1 MSTLNRRDI
10 LLFFSDYDCVNLVDS
25 IGLDHWNM
33 TKVNDLNSA
42 KKAIFTDNH
51 RVGIAFMTRY
61 QPDFLRCVQELVSLG
76 KHVQWIAM
84 TDDIAI
90 SNPAVRETI
99 VNHFYDYQRLPI
111 DRSRLLP
118 ALCRAY
124 GMSELARSIARNYD
138 TSIEKNYILI
148 GKSAA
153 MKNVRQQIIKM
164 APVEKT
170 VLITG
175 ESGTGK
181 ELAARALHQF
191 SQRAKGPWI
200 TVNSAALP
208 ASLVQS
214 ELFGYERGAFTGAN
228 RFKMG
233 KIEAANEGTILLDEI
248 GDIAPDVQIALLRFL
263 QEKTIERLGSTE
275 SIGLNVR
282 VIAATHR
289 DLKRAVVEG
298 TFREDLYYRL
308 NTLHLQM
315 PPLREREDD
324 IIDLAYCFIEKFL
337 REQNKSKPRDFSI
350 EALRVMRVHNWP
362 GNVRE
367 LINRVERAV
376 LFCDDRLIAP
386 KHLDLDRRSNSRQVV
401 TIEEARKRAEHDAI
415 HIAIQHANGNLTR
428 AAKVLGISRASLYRL
443 CKFNVEMNEKN
454 QAHRKIRK

>member
-1 MSTLNRRDI
+1 
-10 LLFFSDYDCVNLVDS
+10 
-25 IGLDHWNM
+25 
-33 TKVNDLNSA
+33 
-42 KKAIFTDNH
+42 
-51 RVGIAFMTRY
+51 
-61 QPDFLRCVQELVSLG
+61 
-76 KHVQWIAM
+76 
-84 TDDIAI
+84 
-90 SNPAVRETI
+90 
-99 VNHFYDYQRLPI
+99 
-111 DRSRLLP
+111 LLP
-118 ALCRAY
+118 RI
-124 GMSELARSIARNYD
+124 SIARNYD

-289 DLKRAVVEG
+289 DLKRAVAEG

-324 IIDLAYCFIEKFL
+324 IIDLAYCFLEKFL

>member
-1 MSTLNRRDI
+1 M
-10 LLFFSDYDCVNLVDS
+10 VDN
-25 IGLDHWNM
+25 IGLDHWNV
-33 TKVNDLNSA
+33 TKVSDLNSA

-51 RVGIAFMTRY
+51 RVGIVFMTRY

-76 KHVQWIAM
+76 KYVQWIAM

-138 TSIEKNYILI
+138 ASIEKNYILI
-148 GKSAA
+148 GKSTA
-153 MKNVRQQIIKM
+153 MKNIRQQIIRM

-208 ASLVQS
+208 ASLIQS

-263 QEKTIERLGSTE
+263 QEKTIERLGGTE

-324 IIDLAYCFIEKFL
+324 IIDLAYCFLEKFI